1 MVPYRSVLYMKDQRM
16 IFESRK
22 NVDLMNED
30 CFFNT
35 PVHFMLPGTGN
46 GIAFYACILQD
57 ILKRP

>member
-30 CFFNT
+30 CSLNT
-35 PVHFMLPGTGN
+35 PVHFMLPVTVLLFMH
-46 GIAFYACILQD
+46 ASCKTF
-57 ILKRP
+57 